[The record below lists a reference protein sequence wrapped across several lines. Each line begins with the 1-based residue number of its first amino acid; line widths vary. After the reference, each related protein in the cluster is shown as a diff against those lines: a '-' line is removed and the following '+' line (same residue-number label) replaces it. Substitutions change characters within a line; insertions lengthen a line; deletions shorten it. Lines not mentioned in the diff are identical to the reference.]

1 MSSSLEH
8 ALKIVDDDWAAH
20 DPLLAP
26 VLPVVLGRGVGH
38 DWHRAGTFKHHLLGV
53 SRSLTL
59 WRQPDRVR
67 LLGLLHSVYGN
78 AYIDVEKFD
87 AASERGLL
95 RDLVGADVEALVH
108 RFCTISRNEFVQRL
122 LGGELATDG
131 TLALREGAAPV
142 TLPAADVAA
151 LLVVSLADMPEQWFS
166 WQDEIFSGYPWHRA
180 VPTASFWAQSLWPG
194 PMRPSAR
201 VHTLLSRLAALLRH
215 PALAAHV
222 PLPPIY
228 DDCSR
233 TIDEADEASA
243 AALYWSVVQ
252 QQIPQVDAQAAL
264 GIVEQAGRLNPWVG
278 EIALLRSQLRLIVG
292 DFDAAAEA
300 AAQGLERLSEWGASW
315 DKRMGWE
322 TWISWGRVLA
332 HAAATRS
339 WPADLHRHN
348 NLAIPANA

>member
-108 RFCTISRNEFVQRL
+108 RFCTISRNEFAMVARAAL
-122 LGGELATDG
+122 LGGNCRVGLEDNLYLGRGQLASNG
-131 TLALREGAAPV
+131 QLVERALRILESIGVAV
-142 TLPAADVAA
+142 MSPAQTREY
-151 LLVVSLADMPEQWFS
+151 LSL
-166 WQDEIFSGYPWHRA
+166 R
-180 VPTASFWAQSLWPG
+180 
-194 PMRPSAR
+194 
-201 VHTLLSRLAALLRH
+201 
-215 PALAAHV
+215 
-222 PLPPIY
+222 
-228 DDCSR
+228 
-233 TIDEADEASA
+233 
-243 AALYWSVVQ
+243 
-252 QQIPQVDAQAAL
+252 
-264 GIVEQAGRLNPWVG
+264 
-278 EIALLRSQLRLIVG
+278 
-292 DFDAAAEA
+292 
-300 AAQGLERLSEWGASW
+300 
-315 DKRMGWE
+315 KRG
-322 TWISWGRVLA
+322 
-332 HAAATRS
+332 
-339 WPADLHRHN
+339 
-348 NLAIPANA
+348 